1 MLGLWKTRKL
11 LSPKTRSSGLLYRPN
26 KGAKPVSGCTKA
38 TSRRLVLQGDQRNDC
53 EYSDGWIWV
62 CAGTEHLLACILT
75 PATLCDQIMIQFYAR
90 FSLVP

>member
-38 TSRRLVLQGDQRNDC
+38 TSRRLVPQGDQRNDC
-53 EYSDGWIWV
+53 KYSDGWIGYV
-62 CAGTEHLLACILT
+62 PGLSTCLLAFLHLQ
-75 PATLCDQIMIQFYAR
+75 PYAIK
-90 FSLVP
+90 S